1 MQFRYHSTIP
11 LKPRFKFLG
20 IGRLTGWGE
29 WGQHQYQKGPQ
40 SVPRRR
46 ALTSLLLGVASSNF
60 SGAIVLC
67 PSFLYGILPQICGI
81 VAFPLKVFTKKC
93 WCWKGRFVF
102 VHSNIQAVKWLSTK
116 RWLLWP
122 AALLL
127 CCRFGFCS
135 SPQLAVFR
143 TLRSL
148 TRFKSPS
155 STSLGPVFC
164 CSMQQNKI
172 KVTCIYI
179 CRWSLY

>member
-11 LKPRFKFLG
+11 LKPRYKILRHWRVDRMG
-20 IGRLTGWGE
+20 SGASINTK
-29 WGQHQYQKGPQ
+29 KGPQ

-46 ALTSLLLGVASSNF
+46 ALTSMLLGVASPNF
-60 SGAIVLC
+60 SGAIALW
-67 PSFLYGILPQICGI
+67 PSFLHGILPQICGI

-127 CCRFGFCS
+127 CCRFCLCS

>member
-1 MQFRYHSTIP
+1 MFRHWQVDRMGRVGTASIP
-11 LKPRFKFLG
+11 KRASVCTKAASFNQLASRSRLLKLFWHPC
-20 IGRLTGWGE
+20 
-29 WGQHQYQKGPQ
+29 
-40 SVPRRR
+40 V
-46 ALTSLLLGVASSNF
+46 VA
-60 SGAIVLC
+60 IWPDILHC
-67 PSFLYGILPQICGI
+67 ILPQICGI
-81 VAFPLKVFTKKC
+81 IAFPLKVFTKKC

-172 KVTCIYI
+172 KVTWFYI

>member
-1 MQFRYHSTIP
+1 MFRHWQVDRMGRVGTASIP
-11 LKPRFKFLG
+11 KRPSVRTKAASFNQLASRSRLLKLFWHPC
-20 IGRLTGWGE
+20 
-29 WGQHQYQKGPQ
+29 
-40 SVPRRR
+40 V
-46 ALTSLLLGVASSNF
+46 VA
-60 SGAIVLC
+60 IWPDILHC
-67 PSFLYGILPQICGI
+67 ILPQICGI
-81 VAFPLKVFTKKC
+81 IAFPLKVFTKKC

-127 CCRFGFCS
+127 CCRFGLCS

-172 KVTCIYI
+172 KVTCIYNLHLSVI
-179 CRWSLY
+179 LVLISNVCWMSE